1 MRALR
6 ITRSHRLHPVASR
19 YPQGMKYVKW
29 FADQIIVPIVG
40 VALWC
45 GLGMLALLFVLWVMA
60 HLGSTA

>member
-19 YPQGMKYVKW
+19 YAQDMKYLKL
-29 FADQIIVPIVG
+29 FIYHIVTPAIG
-40 VALWC
+40 LALWC
-45 GLGMLALLFVLWVMA
+45 CLGMLALLFVLWVMA